1 MLEYLRKDNLGL
13 DITYTTSASANA
25 VLFTV
30 ADLDT
35 GAELQTG
42 SATAVTGSSIYTVSL
57 TTSTTQYD
65 RNIKITYQ
73 EFNNSASSSNIVY
86 ASLVRPYA
94 TPDRIRTLAD
104 IPATASADGNLQKFE
119 RRARMAIDS
128 FLGFG
133 FYKEYKTVDVYGN
146 NTDILQFNDNVI
158 SVSRIYEDDILTYE
172 LGSETYQF
180 DYPIEIST
188 SGDRIKIVNTSTK
201 NKEMLE
207 FPKFSVF
214 HYDGLFHKSYLYKV
228 EGVFGYEY
236 VPSDIEEAAALLVE
250 DYLCNDFN
258 IRNKNISQLTND
270 SYTIKYGSDAATGTG
285 NLTVDNLLAKYLQP
299 RYLVI

>member
-1 MLEYLRKDNLGL
+1 MLEYLRKDNFGL
-13 DITYTTSASANA
+13 DITYTTSASA

-35 GAELQTG
+35 GLELQTG
-42 SATAVTGSSIYTVSL
+42 SATAVTGSSVYSVSL

-86 ASLVRPYA
+86 AALVRPYA
-94 TPDRIRTLAD
+94 TVDRIRALVDVSDSSDDTLKK
-104 IPATASADGNLQKFE
+104 LE

-146 NTDILQFNDNVI
+146 NTDILQFNDNII
-158 SVSRIYEDDILTYE
+158 SVSKIYEDDILTYE

-180 DYPIEIST
+180 EYPIEIST

-236 VPSDIEEAAALLVE
+236 VPSDIEEATALLVE

-258 IRNKNISQLTND
+258 IRNKNISQLAND

-285 NLTVDNLLAKYLQP
+285 NLTVDNLLAKYIQP